1 MKILKPNRAVIVL
14 SGKYAGRKALVI
26 KNYDDGSQE
35 RPYPHALVAGID
47 KAPRKVTRLMSK
59 KKLASRNKLRPFLK
73 VYNYNHMLPTRY
85 TLADISFDKGVVNK
99 EAVKDLSRKRKAR
112 REVQEKFEE
121 RYKTGKN
128 RWFFTKLHF

>member
-26 KNYDDGSQE
+26 KVCDCGRLCTHDASQNYDDGSQE

-73 VYNYNHMLPTRY
+73 VYNYNHMLPTR
-85 TLADISFDKGVVNK
+85 
-99 EAVKDLSRKRKAR
+99 
-112 REVQEKFEE
+112 
-121 RYKTGKN
+121 
-128 RWFFTKLHF
+128 